1 MGYVRGLV
9 TLTLLKE
16 QLGVRFRQGALPMD
30 QTLAAVS
37 VPPCWQPYECFS
49 EVL

>member
-9 TLTLLKE
+9 TLTLVKE
-16 QLGVRFRQGALPMD
+16 QLGVQFRQGALPVD
-30 QTLAAVS
+30 QMLASVS
-37 VPPCWQPYECFS
+37 APPRWQPYECFS